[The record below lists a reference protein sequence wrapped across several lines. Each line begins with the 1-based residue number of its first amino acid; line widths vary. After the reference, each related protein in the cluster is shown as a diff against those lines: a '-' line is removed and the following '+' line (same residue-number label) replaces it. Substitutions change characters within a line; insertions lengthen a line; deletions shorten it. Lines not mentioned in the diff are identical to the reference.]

1 MDNFKDGK
9 TDRQTSTK
17 KAGIMYIYI
26 YIYLFMYLF
35 IHVATYFLVCFVRAH
50 TLETKTLVDPHK

>member
-9 TDRQTSTK
+9 TDRQTSAK

-26 YIYLFMYLF
+26 YLF
-35 IHVATYFLVCFVRAH
+35 IYVFIYSCGYVFFGVFCPRASA
-50 TLETKTLVDPHK
+50 